1 MKPGVTDIPVRT
13 LRSAAV
19 YLNIPVSRLVT
30 ENDERF
36 LSGFN
41 TGTRLLLCRLMTRQT
56 RTEVAATVDISARQL
71 ARYEMNQCRIRQS
84 TLSALAAVFEVSC
97 AWLLKSAEQP
107 QRAEMN
113 YSRQASGAVGFPAVQ
128 EFINAGFADIVA
140 GQSLH
145 RFAGIS

>member
-1 MKPGVTDIPVRT
+1 MHFPVSIRLKVVRRVRNVSQSELAEVLNISQAQVSCYETGVTDIPVRT
-13 LRSAAV
+13 LCSAAV

-97 AWLLKSAEQP
+97 AWLLRNEAKIESACKEK
-107 QRAEMN
+107 R
-113 YSRQASGAVGFPAVQ
+113 
-128 EFINAGFADIVA
+128 
-140 GQSLH
+140 
-145 RFAGIS
+145 